1 MAKIK
6 INLSGGEITIEFS
19 DIKDFEEQL
28 EKIDLGRIDTLLNA
42 KKVDVASQI
51 EKLEKKDDTR
61 DVSKSL
67 INLGNINLLKISEKG
82 QDAIKLAVFLAASGL
97 NQEEIKKITGI
108 TILSS

>member
-6 INLSGGEITIEFS
+6 INLSGGDITVEFS
-19 DIKDFEEQL
+19 DTKDLEEQL
-28 EKIDLGRIDTLLNA
+28 EKLDLAKIDALLNA
-42 KKVDVASQI
+42 KKVDAVSQI
-51 EKLEKKDDTR
+51 EKLKKKEDTS

-67 INLGNINLLKISEKG
+67 IDLGNINLLKISEKG

-97 NQEEIKKITGI
+97 SREEIKKIIGI